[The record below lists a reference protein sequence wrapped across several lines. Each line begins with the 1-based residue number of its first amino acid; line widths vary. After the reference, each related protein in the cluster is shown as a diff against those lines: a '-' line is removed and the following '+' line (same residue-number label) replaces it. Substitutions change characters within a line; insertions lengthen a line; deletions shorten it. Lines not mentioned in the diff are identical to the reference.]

1 MLQRRIP
8 LCLMNWVTAFNTDQ
22 KLALGFDQHTE
33 QPQPYEFGLPQG
45 SPISPILFLIYSNA
59 MLEKQHYPSNATD
72 TSYVDNVCMVQ
83 MSPTVSR
90 ANTLLKER
98 TDQHL
103 QRGSHLG
110 LTFAPP
116 KTKLLYCLPLTSK
129 DKIKSLTSHPPLR
142 IRNNTIMATRHIKYL
157 GVFID
162 ESLSFLHHATMAVA
176 KGNKTLGSL
185 GFLRH
190 QSYGIPAHIAHHL
203 AMTVILPT
211 MFWASPA
218 WWTGTPM
225 VTATLSTTYNSIARW
240 ITGLPLN
247 TRISNLLTLTQL
259 PPLEAYLDYLSLQ
272 YAIRLHFLPSHH
284 ALGPRGPHQTPPPVS
299 RGSTAYTI

>member
-1 MLQRRIP
+1 MP
-8 LCLMNWVTAFNTDQ
+8 LYLTNWVTAFNMDP
-22 KLALGFDQHTE
+22 KLAFGFDQHTK
-33 QPQPYEFGLPQG
+33 QPQPYKCSLPQG
-45 SPISPILFLIYSNA
+45 SPISPLLFLIYSNA
-59 MLEKQHYPSNATD
+59 MLEKQHHPSDATD
-72 TSYVDNVCMVQ
+72 TSYVDDICMVQ

-90 ANTLLKER
+90 ANTLLEER

-103 QRGSHLG
+103 QRGPCLG